1 MLHGPQWVM
10 KTRALRREEDGAG
23 STRVGHPRGR
33 AGWVG
38 ALVPGLSG
46 DPANLSVGN
55 SYSLPHAQLTA
66 ELLFT
71 LCRNRILLRNIAGN
85 IASFIQ
91 PY

>member
-1 MLHGPQWVM
+1 M
-10 KTRALRREEDGAG
+10 KTASRREEDGAV
-23 STRVGHPRGR
+23 STHVGLPKGK

-38 ALVPGLSG
+38 ALVLDLSG

-91 PY
+91 LY